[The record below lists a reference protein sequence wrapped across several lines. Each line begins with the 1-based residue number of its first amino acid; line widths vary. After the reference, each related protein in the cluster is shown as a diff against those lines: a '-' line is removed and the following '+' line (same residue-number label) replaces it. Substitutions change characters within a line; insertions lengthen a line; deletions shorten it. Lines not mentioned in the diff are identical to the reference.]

1 MELKDII
8 QLFMSNK
15 KTYGIITLIA
25 LVFGIIV
32 VISIPKQYTA
42 KVMLSPETN
51 NDISKLGGLGS
62 IASSMGLNMNNSNT
76 DAIGPQFYPNV
87 VSSTSFIVG
96 LFDIKIKSDDGKIQT
111 SLYDYLKNYQKSPW
125 WSMLNPLGWI
135 ATTEKSETN
144 NKKIDAFR
152 LTENQTKIVT
162 NLKGMIS
169 CSVDQETNII
179 TIKVT
184 AQDPLISA
192 VLVDSVSNRLQ
203 AFITDYRTSKA
214 KHDLAYTKKLYV
226 EALADYK
233 KSHAI
238 KIQHLYTTCPTT
250 SASKSKGYG
259 KDSSICCNRSA
270 HSSNTSI
277 CASQANP
284 TGTLFNCFQRNLYC
298 IFNNKNIKSSIQPMI
313 IHSITDNIKKQI
325 GNLFF
330 WLLIF
335 VILFDPTGTILHKK
349 DLMFVL
355 VVAFNI
361 LFYKPDWSKLPWIL
375 LLFCAITIPYLIS
388 CMRMTLVDET
398 EVLAVYKAISPV
410 LLLLWIRNYDLIKL
424 SKGPVVICCILMTM
438 LFFLILYYPQLEAP
452 IYYWQAAAGFPIII
466 NHRTFL
472 GISMFV
478 MYLKSYVAFVFII
491 AYYFYVVFSGV
502 HRNILTFIYL
512 FFICFAFSVSG
523 TRSTMLL
530 PSFMLIIVGY
540 ITSANKKYAKY
551 ILYPII
557 FIIGLAFIILLIA
570 LISDTGEAS
579 NAVKYGHI
587 PSYIQLFEEHPEYIL
602 IVQVPGAFMYS
613 EGFNKVVFKTE
624 WTYLELVRNYGLFS
638 LIIIGVFAKP
648 LITMWKHRRDA
659 FCKCMFFAYL
669 SYLLIAGTNPLL
681 LSSTGMIVLLMAYSY
696 EESITSQDVNKQQK

>member
-51 NDISKLGGLGS
+51 NDMSKLGGLGS

-233 KSHAI
+233 KI
-238 KIQHLYTTCPTT
+238 TRKVC
-250 SASKSKGYG
+250 
-259 KDSSICCNRSA
+259 
-270 HSSNTSI
+270 
-277 CASQANP
+277 
-284 TGTLFNCFQRNLYC
+284 C
-298 IFNNKNIKSSIQPMI
+298 IF
-313 IHSITDNIKKQI
+313 
-325 GNLFF
+325 G
-330 WLLIF
+330 
-335 VILFDPTGTILHKK
+335 
-349 DLMFVL
+349 
-355 VVAFNI
+355 
-361 LFYKPDWSKLPWIL
+361 
-375 LLFCAITIPYLIS
+375 C
-388 CMRMTLVDET
+388 
-398 EVLAVYKAISPV
+398 
-410 LLLLWIRNYDLIKL
+410 
-424 SKGPVVICCILMTM
+424 
-438 LFFLILYYPQLEAP
+438 
-452 IYYWQAAAGFPIII
+452 
-466 NHRTFL
+466 
-472 GISMFV
+472 
-478 MYLKSYVAFVFII
+478 
-491 AYYFYVVFSGV
+491 
-502 HRNILTFIYL
+502 
-512 FFICFAFSVSG
+512 
-523 TRSTMLL
+523 
-530 PSFMLIIVGY
+530 
-540 ITSANKKYAKY
+540 
-551 ILYPII
+551 
-557 FIIGLAFIILLIA
+557 
-570 LISDTGEAS
+570 
-579 NAVKYGHI
+579 
-587 PSYIQLFEEHPEYIL
+587 
-602 IVQVPGAFMYS
+602 
-613 EGFNKVVFKTE
+613 
-624 WTYLELVRNYGLFS
+624 
-638 LIIIGVFAKP
+638 
-648 LITMWKHRRDA
+648 
-659 FCKCMFFAYL
+659 
-669 SYLLIAGTNPLL
+669 
-681 LSSTGMIVLLMAYSY
+681 
-696 EESITSQDVNKQQK
+696 

>member
-32 VISIPKQYTA
+32 VTSIPKQYTA

-51 NDISKLGGLGS
+51 NDMSKLGGLGS

-96 LFDIKIKSDDGKIQT
+96 LFDIKIKSDDGKIKT

-233 KSHAI
+233 KSQEKFAA
-238 KIQHLYTTCPTT
+238 Y
-250 SASKSKGYG
+250 S
-259 KDSSICCNRSA
+259 D
-270 HSSNTSI
+270 
-277 CASQANP
+277 ANE
-284 TGTLFNCFQRNLYC
+284 
-298 IFNNKNIKSSIQPMI
+298 
-313 IHSITDNIKKQI
+313 D
-325 GNLFF
+325 
-330 WLLIF
+330 
-335 VILFDPTGTILHKK
+335 VILQSYKSRQDELENDMQLRYNIYTQLVQQLQLAKAKVMERTPVYAVIEAPTVPTRPSAPHK
-349 DLMFVL
+349 L
-355 VVAFNI
+355 
-361 LFYKPDWSKLPWIL
+361 IL
-375 LLFCAITIPYLIS
+375 L
-388 CMRMTLVDET
+388 
-398 EVLAVYKAISPV
+398 VL
-410 LLLLWIRNYDLIKL
+410 
-424 SKGPVVICCILMTM
+424 
-438 LFFLILYYPQLEAP
+438 FLIVFN
-452 IYYWQAAAGFPIII
+452 AAY
-466 NHRTFL
+466 T
-472 GISMFV
+472 
-478 MYLKSYVAFVFII
+478 AF
-491 AYYFYVVFSGV
+491 
-502 HRNILTFIYL
+502 
-512 FFICFAFSVSG
+512 
-523 TRSTMLL
+523 
-530 PSFMLIIVGY
+530 LIIK
-540 ITSANKKYAKY
+540 TLK
-551 ILYPII
+551 
-557 FIIGLAFIILLIA
+557 
-570 LISDTGEAS
+570 
-579 NAVKYGHI
+579 
-587 PSYIQLFEEHPEYIL
+587 
-602 IVQVPGAFMYS
+602 VQY
-613 EGFNKVVFKTE
+613 
-624 WTYLELVRNYGLFS
+624 
-638 LIIIGVFAKP
+638 
-648 LITMWKHRRDA
+648 
-659 FCKCMFFAYL
+659 
-669 SYLLIAGTNPLL
+669 
-681 LSSTGMIVLLMAYSY
+681 
-696 EESITSQDVNKQQK
+696 KQ

>member
-1 MELKDII
+1 
-8 QLFMSNK
+8 
-15 KTYGIITLIA
+15 
-25 LVFGIIV
+25 
-32 VISIPKQYTA
+32 
-42 KVMLSPETN
+42 
-51 NDISKLGGLGS
+51 
-62 IASSMGLNMNNSNT
+62 
-76 DAIGPQFYPNV
+76 
-87 VSSTSFIVG
+87 
-96 LFDIKIKSDDGKIQT
+96 
-111 SLYDYLKNYQKSPW
+111 
-125 WSMLNPLGWI
+125 
-135 ATTEKSETN
+135 
-144 NKKIDAFR
+144 
-152 LTENQTKIVT
+152 
-162 NLKGMIS
+162 
-169 CSVDQETNII
+169 
-179 TIKVT
+179 
-184 AQDPLISA
+184 
-192 VLVDSVSNRLQ
+192 
-203 AFITDYRTSKA
+203 
-214 KHDLAYTKKLYV
+214 
-226 EALADYK
+226 
-233 KSHAI
+233 
-238 KIQHLYTTCPTT
+238 
-250 SASKSKGYG
+250 
-259 KDSSICCNRSA
+259 
-270 HSSNTSI
+270 
-277 CASQANP
+277 
-284 TGTLFNCFQRNLYC
+284 
-298 IFNNKNIKSSIQPMI
+298 MI

-361 LFYKPDWSKLPWIL
+361 LFYTPDWSKLPWIL

-530 PSFMLIIVGY
+530 PTFMLIIVGY

-602 IVQVPGAFMYS
+602 IGQGPGAFMYS